1 MSEVKYEKLPIGK
14 AIESAI
20 ISVAASFPIAGSI
33 AAGWNEYK
41 NYKQTKHIESII
53 SDYAKRLEE
62 LQEQVDE
69 NYLQSEEAK
78 RLVER
83 TATIGKDE
91 AREDKRKMLSEFL
104 ANASTLSLS
113 QDPEKDM
120 VLDTIDRISPLQSQL
135 LNTITQ
141 VIVLQWG
148 KSNVKLGSDYD
159 PNAEKKPTFG
169 YILES
174 TLVQM
179 NSSTYTKE
187 NIEASLDYM
196 TSIGVIEVHSARG
209 WTQVG
214 GKSGIKGY
222 RPTKLGLKV
231 LEYLGVNIDEM
242 QEIPELVEKNS
253 PK

>member
-1 MSEVKYEKLPIGK
+1 MSEEKYEKLPIGK

-53 SDYAKRLEE
+53 SNYAKRLEE

-91 AREDKRKMLSEFL
+91 AREEKRKMLSEFL
-104 ANASTLSLS
+104 ANASTFSLS

-169 YILES
+169 YIVES

-179 NSSTYTKE
+179 YSSTYKKE

-231 LEYLGVNIDEM
+231 LEYLGINIDEM
-242 QEIPELVEKNS
+242 QEIPELVKKNS